1 MPTATSA
8 APASRSNTSPAI
20 RAWRRLVAL
29 GAPSRPHVFFAWANE
44 RSPWASAADIR
55 AKGGVIVWPI
65 ADASN
70 APPPALKALFPE
82 MVPEVP
88 RSFAR
93 PMQGLLPLIRLG
105 WAVIRPQSRP

>member
-1 MPTATSA
+1 M
-8 APASRSNTSPAI
+8 
-20 RAWRRLVAL
+20 AL